1 MIIRENNFKEFES
14 YINKN
19 PIKYPNNYIKNG
31 WNILHYSSY
40 FGNSKVLE
48 YLINKMNININIL
61 TENNW
66 SALHLSIFK
75 QNINCI
81 KILINNK
88 NIETNIQINV
98 SF

>member
-1 MIIRENNFKEFES
+1 
-14 YINKN
+14 
-19 PIKYPNNYIKNG
+19 
-31 WNILHYSSY
+31 
-40 FGNSKVLE
+40 
-48 YLINKMNININIL
+48 MNININIL

-88 NIETNIQINV
+88 NIETNIQINEIGTPLHLAFKMNNYKIILLLLEKCDINIKD
-98 SF
+98 SNNKIPLFYLLIISKK